1 MSADGGILSD
11 SHTWV
16 LFSAIIFAG
25 IAFKIGKKPIL
36 GILDSHTDRI
46 KNELDDAKRLKQ
58 EAEALLKE
66 YTIKHK
72 AANDEADK
80 IIEDAK
86 QYANILQTNADKELA
101 HKIKRQEEILIN
113 RISAAEK
120 QAINEIRNQAV
131 DIATK
136 AAEIIIKENISENE
150 AKLVDDTIVDLKK
163 VI

>member
-1 MSADGGILSD
+1 MSTGGGILSD

-16 LFSAIIFAG
+16 LFSAIIFG
-25 IAFKIGKKPIL
+25 IVAFKIGKKPIL

-46 KNELDDAKRLKQ
+46 RNDLEEADRLRL
-58 EAEALLKE
+58 EAEALLEE
-66 YTIKHK
+66 YTEKHK
-72 AANDEADK
+72 AAIDEANK

-86 QYANILQTNADKELA
+86 HYADILQTNADEELA
-101 HKIKRQEEILIN
+101 RKIERQEEVLIN
-113 RISAAEK
+113 RISVAEK

-136 AAEIIIKENISENE
+136 AAEIIIKENISDNE
-150 AKLVDDTIVDLKK
+150 AKLVDDTIIDLKK